1 MKNVTS
7 SHVLP
12 FRALIDACWKEK
24 YTSSRFVRDLI
35 AGITVGIIAIPLA
48 MALAI
53 GSGVAPQ
60 YGLYTS
66 AVAGIVIALTGGSR
80 FSVSGPTA
88 AFVVILYPVSQQF
101 GLAGLLVATLM
112 SGVFLILFGLAR
124 FGRLIEYIPLSV
136 TLGFTSGI
144 GITIGTMQIKDFLG
158 LQMPHVPEHYLQK
171 VGALFMALP
180 TANLGDAAIGIVTL
194 GTLIVWPRLGIR
206 LPGHLPALLL
216 GCAVMAIV
224 NMLGGH
230 VATIGSQFHYVLADG
245 SQGSGIPQ
253 LLPQLVLPWDMP
265 GSSFTLSWD
274 SLRALLPAA
283 FSMAMLGAIES
294 LLCAVVLDGMTGTK
308 HKANSELVGQ
318 GLGNLVAPFFGGITA
333 TAAIA
338 RSAANVRAGA
348 TSPVSAVIHS
358 VLVILALLILAPLLS
373 WLPLSAMAALLLM
386 VAWNMSEAHKVVN
399 LLRRAPKDDIIVM
412 LICMSLTVLFDMV
425 IAISVGIVLASLL
438 FMRRIAQMTRLSPVN
453 VEVPDDVLVLRVIGP
468 LFFAAA
474 EGLFSDLESRI
485 AGKRVVVL
493 KWDAVPVLDAGGLD
507 AFQRFVKRLPEGCEL
522 RVSNLEFQPL
532 RTMARAGVQPIPGRL
547 SFYPNREAFHQVRLL
562 LHGSTKLLL
571 SFRVLARVRLEQCQP
586 VFSQLLRLLTGRIDI
601 FPLRLMQF
609 RHQRRPLHHAV
620 KVVCPGKGH
629 LFGSEIL
636 LPYAEL
642 RLSKRARDVIRH
654 LRRDAGLRLHL
665 RFNAVHLVQ
674 PGEKLRLARRVLL
687 KALHPARRQIHRPG
701 VSSGYM
707 VLQQR
712 VGLCN
717 QP

>member
-1 MKNVTS
+1 M
-7 SHVLP
+7 P

-24 YTSSRFVRDLI
+24 YTTARFTRDLI

-53 GSGVAPQ
+53 GSGVPPQ

-112 SGVFLILFGLAR
+112 SGIFLMLFGLAR

-171 VGALFMALP
+171 VAALAMALP
-180 TANLGDAAIGIVTL
+180 TINVGDAAIGVVTL
-194 GTLIVWPRLGIR
+194 STLILWPRLGIR
-206 LPGHLPALLL
+206 LPGHLPALLA
-216 GCAVMAIV
+216 GCGVMLVV
-224 NMLGGH
+224 NLLGGD
-230 VATIGSQFHYVLADG
+230 VATIGSQFHYQLADG
-245 SQGSGIPQ
+245 TQGNGIPQ

-265 GSSFTLSWD
+265 GSNFSLSWA
-274 SLRALLPAA
+274 SLQALLPAA

-308 HKANSELVGQ
+308 HKANSELIGQ
-318 GLGNLVAPFFGGITA
+318 GLGNIVAPFFGGITA

-348 TSPVSAVIHS
+348 TSPIAAVIHAL
-358 VLVILALLILAPLLS
+358 LVIMALLILAPLLS

-386 VAWNMSEAHKVVN
+386 VAWNMSEAHKVIN
-399 LLRRAPKDDIIVM
+399 LLRHAPKDDIVVM
-412 LICMSLTVLFDMV
+412 LMCMSLTVLFDMV

-438 FMRRIAQMTRLSPVN
+438 FMRRIARMTHLAPVN

-474 EGLFSDLESRI
+474 EGLFNDLETRI
-485 AGKRVVVL
+485 AGKRIVVL

-507 AFQRFVKRLPEGCEL
+507 AFQRFVNKLPEGCEF

-532 RTMARAGVQPIPGRL
+532 RTLARAGVKPLPGRL
-547 SFYPNREAFHQVRLL
+547 SFYPDRQAA
-562 LHGSTKLLL
+562 
-571 SFRVLARVRLEQCQP
+571 LADL
-586 VFSQLLRLLTGRIDI
+586 
-601 FPLRLMQF
+601 
-609 RHQRRPLHHAV
+609 
-620 KVVCPGKGH
+620 
-629 LFGSEIL
+629 
-636 LPYAEL
+636 
-642 RLSKRARDVIRH
+642 
-654 LRRDAGLRLHL
+654 
-665 RFNAVHLVQ
+665 
-674 PGEKLRLARRVLL
+674 
-687 KALHPARRQIHRPG
+687 
-701 VSSGYM
+701 
-707 VLQQR
+707 
-712 VGLCN
+712 
-717 QP
+717 

>member
-1 MKNVTS
+1 VKKLTS
-7 SHVLP
+7 FDALP

-24 YTSSRFVRDLI
+24 YSLSRFTRDLI

-158 LQMPHVPEHYLQK
+158 LHLTQVPEHYLQK
-171 VGALFMALP
+171 VGALATALP
-180 TANLGDAAIGIVTL
+180 TFNPGDAAIGVVTL
-194 GTLIVWPRLGIR
+194 GVLIFWPRLGIR
-206 LPGHLPALLL
+206 LPGHLPALLA
-216 GCAVMAIV
+216 GCAVMMVV
-224 NMLGGH
+224 NLVGGH

-245 SQGSGIPQ
+245 TQGNGIPQ
-253 LLPQLVLPWDMP
+253 LLPQLVLPWNMP
-265 GSSFTLSWD
+265 GSDFTLTWA
-274 SLRALLPAA
+274 SLQALLPAA

-294 LLCAVVLDGMTGTK
+294 LLCAVVLDGMTGTR
-308 HKANSELVGQ
+308 HKANGELIGQ

-348 TSPVSAVIHS
+348 TSPVSSVIHAL
-358 VLVILALLILAPLLS
+358 LVILALLILAPLLS

-399 LLRRAPKDDIIVM
+399 LLRTGPKDDIIVL

-438 FMRRIAQMTRLSPVN
+438 FMRRIARMTRLAPVN
-453 VEVPDDVLVLRVIGP
+453 VEVPEDVLVLRVIGP

-474 EGLFSDLESRI
+474 DSVFTDLATRCT
-485 AGKRVVVL
+485 GKRIVVL
-493 KWDAVPVLDAGGLD
+493 KCDAVPVLDAGGLD
-507 AFQRFVKRLPEGCEL
+507 AFKRFVERLPEGCEL

-532 RTMARAGVQPIPGRL
+532 RTMARAGIKPIEGRL
-547 SFYPNREAFHQVRLL
+547 SFYPDKNAA
-562 LHGSTKLLL
+562 
-571 SFRVLARVRLEQCQP
+571 LA
-586 VFSQLLRLLTGRIDI
+586 
-601 FPLRLMQF
+601 
-609 RHQRRPLHHAV
+609 
-620 KVVCPGKGH
+620 
-629 LFGSEIL
+629 
-636 LPYAEL
+636 
-642 RLSKRARDVIRH
+642 DV
-654 LRRDAGLRLHL
+654 
-665 RFNAVHLVQ
+665 
-674 PGEKLRLARRVLL
+674 
-687 KALHPARRQIHRPG
+687 
-701 VSSGYM
+701 
-707 VLQQR
+707 
-712 VGLCN
+712 
-717 QP
+717 

>member
-1 MKNVTS
+1 MNKIFS
-7 SHVLP
+7 SHVMP

-24 YTSSRFVRDLI
+24 YTAARFTRDLI

-60 YGLYTS
+60 YGLYTA

-101 GLAGLLVATLM
+101 GLAGLLVATLL
-112 SGVFLILFGLAR
+112 SGIFLILMGLAR
-124 FGRLIEYIPLSV
+124 FGRLIEYIPVSV

-158 LQMPHVPEHYLQK
+158 LQMAHVPEHYLQK

-180 TANLGDAAIGIVTL
+180 TINVGDAAIGIVTL
-194 GTLIVWPRLGIR
+194 GILVFWPRLGIR
-206 LPGHLPALLL
+206 LPGHLPALLA
-216 GCAVMAIV
+216 GCAVMGIV
-224 NMLGGH
+224 NLLGGH

-245 SQGSGIPQ
+245 SQGNGI
-253 LLPQLVLPWDMP
+253 PQLVLPWDLP
-265 GSSFTLSWD
+265 NSEFTLTWD
-274 SLRALLPAA
+274 SIRTLLPAA

-318 GLGNLVAPFFGGITA
+318 GLGNIIAPFFGGITA

-348 TSPVSAVIHS
+348 TSPISAVIHS
-358 VLVILALLILAPLLS
+358 ILVILALLVLAPLLS

-386 VAWNMSEAHKVVN
+386 VAWNMSEAHKVVD
-399 LLRRAPKDDIIVM
+399 LLRHAPKDDIIVM
-412 LICMSLTVLFDMV
+412 LLCMSLTVLFDMV

-438 FMRRIAQMTRLSPVN
+438 FMRRIARMTRLAPV
-453 VEVPDDVLVLRVIGP
+453 VVDVPDDVLVLRVIGP

-474 EGLFSDLESRI
+474 EGLFTDLESRLE
-485 AGKRVVVL
+485 GKRIVIL

-522 RVSNLEFQPL
+522 RVCNVEFQPL
-532 RTMARAGVQPIPGRL
+532 RTMARAGIQPIPGRL
-547 SFYPNREAFHQVRLL
+547 AFFPNR
-562 LHGSTKLLL
+562 
-571 SFRVLARVRLEQCQP
+571 
-586 VFSQLLRLLTGRIDI
+586 
-601 FPLRLMQF
+601 
-609 RHQRRPLHHAV
+609 
-620 KVVCPGKGH
+620 
-629 LFGSEIL
+629 
-636 LPYAEL
+636 
-642 RLSKRARDVIRH
+642 RAAMAD
-654 LRRDAGLRLHL
+654 L
-665 RFNAVHLVQ
+665 
-674 PGEKLRLARRVLL
+674 
-687 KALHPARRQIHRPG
+687 
-701 VSSGYM
+701 
-707 VLQQR
+707 
-712 VGLCN
+712 
-717 QP
+717 

>member
-1 MKNVTS
+1 MTS
-7 SHVLP
+7 FDALP

-24 YTSSRFVRDLI
+24 YSLSRFTRDLI

-158 LQMPHVPEHYLQK
+158 LHLTQVPEHYLQK
-171 VGALFMALP
+171 VGALATALP
-180 TANLGDAAIGIVTL
+180 TLNPGDAAIGVVTL
-194 GTLIVWPRLGIR
+194 GVLIFWPRLGIR
-206 LPGHLPALLL
+206 LPGHLPALLA
-216 GCAVMAIV
+216 GCAVMMVV
-224 NMLGGH
+224 NLVGGH

-245 SQGSGIPQ
+245 TQGNGIPQ
-253 LLPQLVLPWDMP
+253 LLPQLVLPWNMP
-265 GSSFTLSWD
+265 GSDFTLSWA
-274 SLRALLPAA
+274 SLQALLPAA

-294 LLCAVVLDGMTGTK
+294 LLCAVVLDGMTGTR
-308 HKANSELVGQ
+308 HKANGELIGQ

-348 TSPVSAVIHS
+348 TSPVSSVIHAL
-358 VLVILALLILAPLLS
+358 LVILALLILAPLLS

-399 LLRRAPKDDIIVM
+399 LLRTGPKDDIIVL

-438 FMRRIAQMTRLSPVN
+438 FMRRIARMTRLAPVN
-453 VEVPDDVLVLRVIGP
+453 VEVPEDVLVLRVIGP

-474 EGLFSDLESRI
+474 DSLFTDLATRCT
-485 AGKRVVVL
+485 GKRIVVL
-493 KWDAVPVLDAGGLD
+493 KCDAVPVLDAGGLD
-507 AFQRFVKRLPEGCEL
+507 AFKRFVERLPEGCEL

-532 RTMARAGVQPIPGRL
+532 RTMARAGIKPIEGRL
-547 SFYPNREAFHQVRLL
+547 SFYPDKNA
-562 LHGSTKLLL
+562 
-571 SFRVLARVRLEQCQP
+571 A
-586 VFSQLLRLLTGRIDI
+586 LT
-601 FPLRLMQF
+601 
-609 RHQRRPLHHAV
+609 
-620 KVVCPGKGH
+620 
-629 LFGSEIL
+629 
-636 LPYAEL
+636 
-642 RLSKRARDVIRH
+642 DV
-654 LRRDAGLRLHL
+654 
-665 RFNAVHLVQ
+665 
-674 PGEKLRLARRVLL
+674 
-687 KALHPARRQIHRPG
+687 
-701 VSSGYM
+701 
-707 VLQQR
+707 
-712 VGLCN
+712 
-717 QP
+717 

>member
-1 MKNVTS
+1 MTS
-7 SHVLP
+7 FDALP

-24 YTSSRFVRDLI
+24 YSLSRFTRDLI

-158 LQMPHVPEHYLQK
+158 LHLTQVPEHYLQK
-171 VGALFMALP
+171 VGALATALP
-180 TANLGDAAIGIVTL
+180 TFNPGDAAIGVVTL
-194 GTLIVWPRLGIR
+194 GVLIFWPRLGIR
-206 LPGHLPALLL
+206 LPGHLPALLA
-216 GCAVMAIV
+216 GCAVMMVV
-224 NMLGGH
+224 NLVGGH

-245 SQGSGIPQ
+245 TQGNGIPQ
-253 LLPQLVLPWDMP
+253 LLPQLVLPWNMP
-265 GSSFTLSWD
+265 GSDFTLSWA
-274 SLRALLPAA
+274 SLQALLPAA

-294 LLCAVVLDGMTGTK
+294 LLCAVVLDGMTGTR
-308 HKANSELVGQ
+308 HKANGELIGQ

-348 TSPVSAVIHS
+348 TSPVSSVIHAL
-358 VLVILALLILAPLLS
+358 LVILALLILAPLLS

-399 LLRRAPKDDIIVM
+399 LLRTGPKDDIIVL

-438 FMRRIAQMTRLSPVN
+438 FMRRIARMTRLAPVN
-453 VEVPDDVLVLRVIGP
+453 VEVPEDVLVLRVIGP

-474 EGLFSDLESRI
+474 DSLFTDLATRCT
-485 AGKRVVVL
+485 GKRIVVL
-493 KWDAVPVLDAGGLD
+493 KCDAVPVLDAGGLD
-507 AFQRFVKRLPEGCEL
+507 AFKRFVERLPVGCEL

-532 RTMARAGVQPIPGRL
+532 RTMARAGIKPIEGRL
-547 SFYPNREAFHQVRLL
+547 SFYPDKNAA
-562 LHGSTKLLL
+562 
-571 SFRVLARVRLEQCQP
+571 LA
-586 VFSQLLRLLTGRIDI
+586 
-601 FPLRLMQF
+601 
-609 RHQRRPLHHAV
+609 
-620 KVVCPGKGH
+620 
-629 LFGSEIL
+629 
-636 LPYAEL
+636 
-642 RLSKRARDVIRH
+642 DV
-654 LRRDAGLRLHL
+654 
-665 RFNAVHLVQ
+665 
-674 PGEKLRLARRVLL
+674 
-687 KALHPARRQIHRPG
+687 
-701 VSSGYM
+701 
-707 VLQQR
+707 
-712 VGLCN
+712 
-717 QP
+717 

>member
-1 MKNVTS
+1 M
-7 SHVLP
+7 P

-24 YTSSRFVRDLI
+24 YTTARFTRDLI

-53 GSGVAPQ
+53 GSGVPPQ

-112 SGVFLILFGLAR
+112 SGIFLILFGLAR

-171 VGALFMALP
+171 VAALAMALP
-180 TANLGDAAIGIVTL
+180 TINVGDAAIGVVTL
-194 GTLIVWPRLGIR
+194 GILILWPRLGIR
-206 LPGHLPALLL
+206 LPGHLPALLG
-216 GCAVMAIV
+216 GCAVMLVV
-224 NMLGGH
+224 NLLGGD
-230 VATIGSQFHYVLADG
+230 VATIGSQFHYQLADG
-245 SQGSGIPQ
+245 TQGNGIPQ

-265 GSSFTLSWD
+265 GSNFTLSWA
-274 SLRALLPAA
+274 SLQALLPAA

-294 LLCAVVLDGMTGTK
+294 LLCAVVDGMTGTK
-308 HKANSELVGQ
+308 HKANSELIGQ
-318 GLGNLVAPFFGGITA
+318 GLGNIVAPFFGGITA

-348 TSPVSAVIHS
+348 TSPVAAVIHAL
-358 VLVILALLILAPLLS
+358 LVILALLILAPLLS

-386 VAWNMSEAHKVVN
+386 VAWNMSEAHKVIN
-399 LLRRAPKDDIIVM
+399 LLRHAPKDDIVVM
-412 LICMSLTVLFDMV
+412 LMCMSLTVLFDMV

-438 FMRRIAQMTRLSPVN
+438 FMRRIARMTHLAPVN

-474 EGLFSDLESRI
+474 EGLFNDLETRI
-485 AGKRVVVL
+485 AGKRIVVL

-507 AFQRFVKRLPEGCEL
+507 AFQRFVNKLPEGCEL

-532 RTMARAGVQPIPGRL
+532 RTLARAGVKPLPGRL
-547 SFYPNREAFHQVRLL
+547 SFYPDRQAA
-562 LHGSTKLLL
+562 
-571 SFRVLARVRLEQCQP
+571 LADL
-586 VFSQLLRLLTGRIDI
+586 
-601 FPLRLMQF
+601 
-609 RHQRRPLHHAV
+609 
-620 KVVCPGKGH
+620 
-629 LFGSEIL
+629 
-636 LPYAEL
+636 
-642 RLSKRARDVIRH
+642 
-654 LRRDAGLRLHL
+654 
-665 RFNAVHLVQ
+665 
-674 PGEKLRLARRVLL
+674 
-687 KALHPARRQIHRPG
+687 
-701 VSSGYM
+701 
-707 VLQQR
+707 
-712 VGLCN
+712 
-717 QP
+717 

>member
-1 MKNVTS
+1 MKTVKKLTS
-7 SHVLP
+7 FDALP

-24 YTSSRFVRDLI
+24 YSLSRFTRDLI

-158 LQMPHVPEHYLQK
+158 LHLTQVPEHYLQK
-171 VGALFMALP
+171 VGALAGALP
-180 TANLGDAAIGIVTL
+180 TLNPGDAAIGVVTL
-194 GTLIVWPRLGIR
+194 GTLIFWPRLGIR
-206 LPGHLPALLL
+206 LPGHLPALLA
-216 GCAVMAIV
+216 GCAVMVVV
-224 NMLGGH
+224 NLAGGH

-245 SQGSGIPQ
+245 TRGNGIPQ

-265 GSSFTLSWD
+265 GSDFTLSWA

-294 LLCAVVLDGMTGTK
+294 LLCAVVLDGMTGTR
-308 HKANSELVGQ
+308 HKANGELIGQ

-348 TSPVSAVIHS
+348 TSPVSSVIHAL
-358 VLVILALLILAPLLS
+358 LVILALLILAPLLS

-399 LLRRAPKDDIIVM
+399 LLRTGPQDDIIVM
-412 LICMSLTVLFDMV
+412 LLCMSLTVLFDMV

-438 FMRRIAQMTRLSPVN
+438 FMRRIARMTRLATVN
-453 VEVPDDVLVLRVIGP
+453 VEVPEDVLVLRVIGP

-474 EGLFSDLESRI
+474 DSLFTDLATRCV
-485 AGKRVVVL
+485 GKRVVVL
-493 KWDAVPVLDAGGLD
+493 KCDAVPVLDAGGLD
-507 AFQRFVKRLPEGCEL
+507 AFKRFVERLPEGCEL

-532 RTMARAGVQPIPGRL
+532 RTMARACIKPIEGRL
-547 SFYPNREAFHQVRLL
+547 SFYPDKTAA
-562 LHGSTKLLL
+562 
-571 SFRVLARVRLEQCQP
+571 LADL
-586 VFSQLLRLLTGRIDI
+586 
-601 FPLRLMQF
+601 
-609 RHQRRPLHHAV
+609 
-620 KVVCPGKGH
+620 
-629 LFGSEIL
+629 
-636 LPYAEL
+636 
-642 RLSKRARDVIRH
+642 
-654 LRRDAGLRLHL
+654 
-665 RFNAVHLVQ
+665 
-674 PGEKLRLARRVLL
+674 
-687 KALHPARRQIHRPG
+687 
-701 VSSGYM
+701 
-707 VLQQR
+707 
-712 VGLCN
+712 
-717 QP
+717 

>member
-1 MKNVTS
+1 MKKLTS
-7 SHVLP
+7 FDALP

-24 YTSSRFVRDLI
+24 YSLSRFTRDLI

-158 LQMPHVPEHYLQK
+158 LHLTQVPEHYLQK
-171 VGALFMALP
+171 VGALATALP
-180 TANLGDAAIGIVTL
+180 TFNPGDAAIGVVTL
-194 GTLIVWPRLGIR
+194 GTLIFWPRLGIR
-206 LPGHLPALLL
+206 LPGHLPALLA
-216 GCAVMAIV
+216 GCAVMMVV
-224 NMLGGH
+224 NLVGGH

-245 SQGSGIPQ
+245 TQGNGIPQ
-253 LLPQLVLPWDMP
+253 LLPQLVLPWNMP
-265 GSSFTLSWD
+265 GSDFTLSWA
-274 SLRALLPAA
+274 SLQALLPAA

-294 LLCAVVLDGMTGTK
+294 LLCAVVLDGMTGTR
-308 HKANSELVGQ
+308 HKANGELIGQ

-348 TSPVSAVIHS
+348 TSPVSSVIHAL
-358 VLVILALLILAPLLS
+358 LVILALLILAPLLS

-399 LLRRAPKDDIIVM
+399 LLRTGPKDDIIVL

-438 FMRRIAQMTRLSPVN
+438 FMRRIARMTRLAPVN
-453 VEVPDDVLVLRVIGP
+453 VEVPEDVLVLRVIGP

-474 EGLFSDLESRI
+474 DSLFTDLATRCT
-485 AGKRVVVL
+485 GKRIVVL
-493 KWDAVPVLDAGGLD
+493 KCDAVPVLDAGGLD
-507 AFQRFVKRLPEGCEL
+507 AFKRFVERLPEGCEL

-532 RTMARAGVQPIPGRL
+532 RTMARAGIKPIEGRL
-547 SFYPNREAFHQVRLL
+547 SFYPDKNAA
-562 LHGSTKLLL
+562 
-571 SFRVLARVRLEQCQP
+571 LA
-586 VFSQLLRLLTGRIDI
+586 
-601 FPLRLMQF
+601 
-609 RHQRRPLHHAV
+609 
-620 KVVCPGKGH
+620 
-629 LFGSEIL
+629 
-636 LPYAEL
+636 
-642 RLSKRARDVIRH
+642 DV
-654 LRRDAGLRLHL
+654 
-665 RFNAVHLVQ
+665 
-674 PGEKLRLARRVLL
+674 
-687 KALHPARRQIHRPG
+687 
-701 VSSGYM
+701 
-707 VLQQR
+707 
-712 VGLCN
+712 
-717 QP
+717 

>member
-1 MKNVTS
+1 MKKVKKLTS
-7 SHVLP
+7 FDALP

-24 YTSSRFVRDLI
+24 YSLSRFTRDLI

-158 LQMPHVPEHYLQK
+158 LHLTQVPEHYLQK
-171 VGALFMALP
+171 VGALASALP
-180 TANLGDAAIGIVTL
+180 TFNPGDAAIGVVTL
-194 GTLIVWPRLGIR
+194 GTLILWPRLGIR
-206 LPGHLPALLL
+206 LPGHLPALLA
-216 GCAVMAIV
+216 GCAVMMVV
-224 NMLGGH
+224 NLAGGH

-245 SQGSGIPQ
+245 TQGNGIPQ

-265 GSSFTLSWD
+265 GSDFTLSWA
-274 SLRALLPAA
+274 SLQALLPAA

-294 LLCAVVLDGMTGTK
+294 LLCAVVLDGMTGTR
-308 HKANSELVGQ
+308 HKANGELIGQ

-348 TSPVSAVIHS
+348 TSPVSAVVHAL
-358 VLVILALLILAPLLS
+358 LVILALLILAPLLS

-399 LLRRAPKDDIIVM
+399 LLRTGPKDDIIVM
-412 LICMSLTVLFDMV
+412 LLCMSLTVLFDMV

-438 FMRRIAQMTRLSPVN
+438 FMRRIARMTRLAPVN

-474 EGLFSDLESRI
+474 DSLFTDLAARC
-485 AGKRVVVL
+485 AGKRIVVL
-493 KWDAVPVLDAGGLD
+493 KCDAVPVLDAGGLD
-507 AFQRFVKRLPEGCEL
+507 AFKRFVERLPEGCEL

-532 RTMARAGVQPIPGRL
+532 RTMARAGIKPIAGRL
-547 SFYPNREAFHQVRLL
+547 SFYPDKNAA
-562 LHGSTKLLL
+562 
-571 SFRVLARVRLEQCQP
+571 LA
-586 VFSQLLRLLTGRIDI
+586 
-601 FPLRLMQF
+601 
-609 RHQRRPLHHAV
+609 
-620 KVVCPGKGH
+620 
-629 LFGSEIL
+629 
-636 LPYAEL
+636 
-642 RLSKRARDVIRH
+642 DV
-654 LRRDAGLRLHL
+654 
-665 RFNAVHLVQ
+665 
-674 PGEKLRLARRVLL
+674 
-687 KALHPARRQIHRPG
+687 
-701 VSSGYM
+701 
-707 VLQQR
+707 
-712 VGLCN
+712 
-717 QP
+717 

>member
-1 MKNVTS
+1 MKKTTS
-7 SHVLP
+7 FDALP
-12 FRALIDACWKEK
+12 FRALIDACWKDK
-24 YTSSRFVRDLI
+24 YTLSRFTRDLI

-158 LQMPHVPEHYLQK
+158 LHLTQVPEHYLQK
-171 VGALFMALP
+171 VGALAGALP
-180 TANLGDAAIGIVTL
+180 TLNPGDAAIGVVTL
-194 GTLIVWPRLGIR
+194 TMLIVWPRLGIR
-206 LPGHLPALLL
+206 LPGHLPALLA
-216 GCAVMAIV
+216 GCAVMMVV
-224 NMLGGH
+224 NLAGGH

-245 SQGSGIPQ
+245 TQGNGIPQ

-265 GSSFTLSWD
+265 GSAFTLSWA
-274 SLRALLPAA
+274 SLQALLPAA

-294 LLCAVVLDGMTGTK
+294 LLCAVVLDGMTGTR
-308 HKANSELVGQ
+308 HKANGELIGQ

-348 TSPVSAVIHS
+348 TSPVSAVIHA

-399 LLRRAPKDDIIVM
+399 LLRTGPKDDIIVM
-412 LICMSLTVLFDMV
+412 LLCMSLTVLFDMV

-438 FMRRIAQMTRLSPVN
+438 FMRRIARMTRLASVN

-474 EGLFSDLESRI
+474 DSLFTDLATRC
-485 AGKRVVVL
+485 AGKRIVVL
-493 KWDAVPVLDAGGLD
+493 KWDAVPVLDAGGLE
-507 AFQRFVKRLPEGCEL
+507 AFKRFVERLPEGCEL

-532 RTMARAGVQPIPGRL
+532 RTMARAGIKPIEGRL
-547 SFYPNREAFHQVRLL
+547 SFYPDKNAA
-562 LHGSTKLLL
+562 
-571 SFRVLARVRLEQCQP
+571 LADL
-586 VFSQLLRLLTGRIDI
+586 
-601 FPLRLMQF
+601 
-609 RHQRRPLHHAV
+609 
-620 KVVCPGKGH
+620 
-629 LFGSEIL
+629 
-636 LPYAEL
+636 
-642 RLSKRARDVIRH
+642 
-654 LRRDAGLRLHL
+654 
-665 RFNAVHLVQ
+665 
-674 PGEKLRLARRVLL
+674 
-687 KALHPARRQIHRPG
+687 
-701 VSSGYM
+701 
-707 VLQQR
+707 
-712 VGLCN
+712 
-717 QP
+717 